1 MLSFYDVSKQRKI
14 FGSTILDSSDSLN
27 LYAKKISSMNLES
40 LEPWLL
46 SPADLLHFDEFVFVD
61 DADFIHK
68 LASTKTRGNGTG
80 LEHK

>member
-1 MLSFYDVSKQRKI
+1 MQKKN
-14 FGSTILDSSDSLN
+14 SS
-27 LYAKKISSMNLES
+27 INLES

-68 LASTKTRGNGTG
+68 LPSTKTRGNGTE

>member
-1 MLSFYDVSKQRKI
+1 
-14 FGSTILDSSDSLN
+14 
-27 LYAKKISSMNLES
+27 MNLES

-61 DADFIHK
+61 DADFLHK

>member
-14 FGSTILDSSDSLN
+14 FGSTKLDSSDSLN
-27 LYAKKISSMNLES
+27 LYAKKKFIYEFES

-68 LASTKTRGNGTG
+68 LPSTKTHGNGTG